1 MHIVRPLG
9 SIDTFKKRPLFA
21 AVVLG
26 LTGLLAYKV
35 LKKKK

>member
-9 SIDTFKKRPLFA
+9 SIDTFKKRPLLS

-35 LKKKK
+35 LKKK